1 MKNKK
6 YRVRVKMIKKTE
18 IIVSD
23 KSMQKA
29 ILKVASLL
37 NDCATN
43 NIDLNKIFSDNPE
56 FIYKIEKI

>member
-23 KSMQKA
+23 KSMQEA

-43 NIDLNKIFSDNPE
+43 NIDLNKIFSYNSE